1 MILIQACRPSIG
13 PNPNSNHGPKQ
24 MWNFKSKL
32 YVRLRRIP
40 LKHAKMLF
48 PKPETIMIPNKITSP
63 NEFVE
68 SKSIPYTSVIKSK
81 LLNKVLATKEN
92 PI

>member
-1 MILIQACRPSIG
+1 MLV
-13 PNPNSNHGPKQ
+13 PK
-24 MWNFKSKL
+24 S
-32 YVRLRRIP
+32 
-40 LKHAKMLF
+40 
-48 PKPETIMIPNKITSP
+48 ETIMKPNKITSP

-81 LLNKVLATKEN
+81 ILNKVLGPNQN

>member
-1 MILIQACRPSIG
+1 
-13 PNPNSNHGPKQ
+13 
-24 MWNFKSKL
+24 
-32 YVRLRRIP
+32 
-40 LKHAKMLF
+40 MLF

-81 LLNKVLATKEN
+81 ILNKVLGPKEN